1 MGLMPTCFL
10 LKTNRGISM
19 IRKHFAG
26 FTASALALA
35 ISAQASAGTV
45 TTDGTDLVIK
55 TKSGLEVATVDKQYS
70 FKLGGRIQ
78 ADFNQFD
85 GFYTANN
92 NSANEAYFRRAIL
105 ELGGNYQDWR
115 YVFNYDF
122 SDGSVPA
129 GNKSDW
135 DEASIAYT
143 GFAPVVIKGGRFD
156 PDFGLQHAT
165 SSKWVTALERSAIYD
180 LAPWIN
186 SKEDGMGIQ
195 ISATTGGNLY
205 GSAGIF
211 QQEPSSEVNE
221 STSGMDVN
229 SVVLR
234 GVFAPI
240 VSETEVLHFGLD
252 AAQRNYDD
260 GRFNGAI
267 TSTLQVRGVSEDTT
281 TNTPTPVLAGIGTG
295 NSACSTTAANARC
308 YNDDQVW
315 GTEFAYM
322 TGPLSIESEYLHRT
336 LSGQGNWDD
345 REAEGYNAQ
354 IAYTLTGESR
364 IYKLDGAK
372 FDAIKPANKKTGAWE
387 VFYRYDHIEVTD
399 NDGLAG
405 PTNAGGTNAS
415 AIDSTKVGINTLG
428 VNWYANEAVKISA
441 NYLFT
446 AADSD
451 MLDLQQTVN
460 SSGSPVALGAATA
473 NKDADAKDK
482 DGHAISLR
490 AQYVF

>member
-92 NSANEAYFRRAIL
+92 SSANEAYFRRAIL
-105 ELGGNYQDWR
+105 ELSGNYKDWR

-122 SDGSVPA
+122 ADGQASNGVSSSTETT
-129 GNKSDW
+129 NW
-135 DEASIAYT
+135 DEATIAYT

-165 SSKWVTALERSAIYD
+165 SSKWITTMERTAIYD
-180 LAPWIN
+180 LAPWVN
-186 SKEDGMGIQ
+186 NKLDDMGVQ
-195 ISATTGGNLY
+195 VSAATGGNLY

-211 QQEPSSEVNE
+211 QQEASGGELE
-221 STSGMDVN
+221 SNNGMDVN
-229 SVVLR
+229 SLVAR

-240 VSETEVLHFGLD
+240 VAETEVLHFGVDL
-252 AAQRNYDD
+252 AQRNYDD
-260 GRFNGAI
+260 NKFQGSI
-267 TSTLQVRGVSEDTT
+267 TSNLGARGISEDSTL
-281 TNTPTPVLAGIGTG
+281 NTPSPILAK
-295 NSACSTTAANARC
+295 TATNRY
-308 YNDDQVW
+308 YNDDSVY
-315 GTEFAYM
+315 GLEFAYM
-322 TGPLSIESEYLHRT
+322 TGPLSFEAEYLNRT
-336 LSGQGNWDD
+336 LEGQDTNGDRTASG
-345 REAEGYNAQ
+345 YTAQ
-354 IAYTLTGESR
+354 VAYTLTGESR
-364 IYKLDGAK
+364 AYKLDGGK
-372 FDAIKPANKKTGAWE
+372 FDAIKPANKETGAWE
-387 VFYRYDHIEVTD
+387 IFYRFDHVGVEDDD
-399 NDGLAG
+399 NLQGSALN
-405 PTNAGGTNAS
+405 TVN
-415 AIDSTKVGINTLG
+415 AIDESSADVSTLG
-428 VNWYANEAVKISA
+428 VNWYANEAVKIA
-441 NYLFT
+441 LNYSYVS
-446 AADSD
+446 ADSD
-451 MLDLQQTVN
+451 TLSLQTGLN
-460 SSGSPVALGAATA
+460 SNNTA
-473 NKDADAKDK
+473 NTTLNARNQADSKATDK
-482 DGHAISLR
+482 NGSSIALR